1 MGTGLKYI
9 EIEGKYKKML
19 IVPFTGTGIKARR
32 HDKTIFVEGTSYPS
46 RVRGLKNGGR
56 KDEQRRI

>member
-1 MGTGLKYI
+1 MGTGIKAVPMTLTLFLVVSYPSRARGLKYI

-19 IVPFTGTGIKARR
+19 IVPFVGT
-32 HDKTIFVEGTSYPS
+32 
-46 RVRGLKNGGR
+46 GLKNGGR

>member
-1 MGTGLKYI
+1 M
-9 EIEGKYKKML
+9 
-19 IVPFTGTGIKARR
+19 GTGIKAQNDRIVNR
-32 HDKTIFVEGTSYPS
+32 YYHIVPFVGTGIKVYLAAGVDGKAKSYPS